1 MHGLAMPVDIYHSFD
16 MSGFWRAYRLFFF
29 LCGHLGSPSGEN
41 GVLIGFSPLKEKSCT
56 LKILGL
62 FLVY

>member
-29 LCGHLGSPSGEN
+29 
-41 GVLIGFSPLKEKSCT
+41 SCVGT
-56 LKILGL
+56 LAPPAAKMACL
-62 FLVY
+62 

>member
-29 LCGHLGSPSGEN
+29 LCGHLGSPSDEN

-56 LKILGL
+56 
-62 FLVY
+62 